1 MRRSLAVFS
10 TIVIAT
16 AVVVPASAQETTT
29 GECPA
34 MHIVMVNSSADSITG
49 SDQVDTG
56 FLAEIATPVLKA
68 ANEGETG
75 TTAGF
80 EPIIEDSSDKAFETF
95 DAGIPN
101 MWGETDTTYK
111 SEWGNASD
119 ATAAAVMT
127 PESTPK
133 AAQSEVGRTYIP
145 IRGDRTGSF
154 IPGVH
159 SAEPEPYT
167 EIINRAVEDTL
178 SVFNQIGELCPG
190 TKVVLMGNA
199 QGAQVASTVSQKI
212 GAGKSTFSAENL
224 VGVALFADPSREDGQ
239 GTDTMGAIG
248 NLDPDV
254 AAGVDGTGVAAVTG
268 QTTTT
273 GAPSQNTVSWCLD
286 GDATCGIKKEEPLA
300 VLTAAGQNIDIND
313 PVRSLT
319 YISDVLGPAVMLG
332 GVEALAE
339 GVEMGSGGLRI
350 NRANSAD
357 ETVLGRI
364 ASQVETPVSQTD
376 RERRVVAAG
385 QQIGG
390 MALAAGVTVAKKTLT
405 PANIAQIALAGAV
418 NPAAGAGM
426 ALALAGTAALD
437 LVTVET
443 ASTTA
448 ARVFDEADAAGL
460 ETPDVARAAVQ
471 SAVARTVNEQTYRT
485 TPVTEDGLT
494 ATQATTSWLA
504 DLAGDSTGSDLTG
517 ALVDVVGAVAVSA
530 FDEAGTQSAMDS
542 LKV

>member
-10 TIVIAT
+10 TIVITT
-16 AVVVPASAQETTT
+16 AVGVPASAQENTT

-49 SDQVDTG
+49 SDQVDSG

-80 EPIIEDSSDKAFETF
+80 EPIIEDSSDEAFETF
-95 DAGIPN
+95 DAAIPN
-101 MWGETDTTYK
+101 MWGETETTYK
-111 SEWGNASD
+111 SEWGNISE
-119 ATAAAVMT
+119 TAAEIAESS
-127 PESTPK
+127 PESSR
-133 AAQSEVGRTYIP
+133 AEVGRTYIP

-159 SAEPEPYT
+159 STEPEPYT
-167 EIINRAVEDTL
+167 EIITRAVDDTM
-178 SVFNQIGELCPG
+178 SVFTQIGGLCPG

-199 QGAQVASTVSQKI
+199 QGAQVASTVSKKI
-212 GAGKSTFSAENL
+212 SASESAFSADNL

-239 GTDTMGAIG
+239 ATDGLGAIG
-248 NLDPDV
+248 NLNPQI
-254 AAGVDGTGVAAVTG
+254 ATGVDGTGVAAVTG
-268 QTTTT
+268 QTTGT
-273 GAPSQNTVSWCLD
+273 GTAPQNTVSWCLD
-286 GDATCGIKKEEPLA
+286 GDVTCGIKKEDPLA

-313 PVRSLT
+313 PVRSLN

-339 GVEMGSGGLRI
+339 DVEMGSGGLRI
-350 NRANSAD
+350 ARANSAD

-364 ASQVETPVSQTD
+364 ASQVAKPISQSE

-437 LVTVET
+437 LITVET
-443 ASTTA
+443 ATTTA

-471 SAVARTVNEQTYRT
+471 SAVARTVTENTYRT
-485 TPVTEDGLT
+485 TPVTDDGLT

>member
-49 SDQVDTG
+49 SDQVDSG

-80 EPIIEDSSDKAFETF
+80 EPIIEDSSDEAFETF

-101 MWGETDTTYK
+101 MWGETETTYK
-111 SEWGNASD
+111 SEWGNISETATET
-119 ATAAAVMT
+119 ATAQSS
-127 PESTPK
+127 PEASR
-133 AAQSEVGRTYIP
+133 AEVGRTYIP

-159 SAEPEPYT
+159 SVEPEPYT
-167 EIINRAVEDTL
+167 EIITRAVDDTM

-199 QGAQVASTVSQKI
+199 QGAQVASTVSKKI
-212 GAGKSTFSAENL
+212 SAGESSFSADNL

-239 GTDTMGAIG
+239 ATDGMDAIG
-248 NLDPDV
+248 NLNPQI
-254 AAGVDGTGVAAVTG
+254 ASGVDGTGVAAVTG
-268 QTTTT
+268 QTTAT
-273 GAPSQNTVSWCLD
+273 GAAPQNTVSWCLD

-350 NRANSAD
+350 NRANSTD

>member
-1 MRRSLAVFS
+1 M
-10 TIVIAT
+10 AT
-16 AVVVPASAQETTT
+16 AVVVPVSAQEETT

-68 ANEGETG
+68 ANDGETG

-80 EPIIEDSSDKAFETF
+80 EPIVKDTSDEAFETF

-101 MWGETDTTYK
+101 MWGETETTYK
-111 SEWGNASD
+111 SEWGDTS
-119 ATAAAVMT
+119 TT
-127 PESTPK
+127 TETTSESKPK
-133 AAQSEVGRTYIP
+133 SAQPEVGRTYIP
-145 IRGDRTGSF
+145 IRGDRSGSF

-159 SAEPEPYT
+159 SVEPEPYT
-167 EIINRAVEDTL
+167 EIINRAVEDTT
-178 SVFNQIGELCPG
+178 SVFDQIGELCPG

-212 GAGKSTFSAENL
+212 GAGESTFSAQNL

-239 GTDTMGAIG
+239 VTDNMGAIG
-248 NLDPDV
+248 NLDPAV
-254 AAGVDGTGVAAVTG
+254 AGGVEGSGVAAVTG
-268 QTTTT
+268 QTTAT
-273 GAPSQNTVSWCLD
+273 GAAPQNTVSWCLD

-313 PVRSLT
+313 PVRSLA
-319 YISDVLGPAVMLG
+319 YVSDVLGPAVMLG
-332 GVEALAE
+332 GVEALAD

-350 NRANSAD
+350 NRAESVD
-357 ETVLGRI
+357 DTVLGRM
-364 ASQVETPVSQTD
+364 ASQIEKPVSQSE
-376 RERRVVAAG
+376 RERRLVAAG

-418 NPAAGAGM
+418 SPAAGAGL
-426 ALALAGTAALD
+426 ALTLAGTAALD
-437 LVTVET
+437 LVTAET
-443 ASTTA
+443 ATTTA
-448 ARVFDEADAAGL
+448 ARVFDEAEAAGL

-485 TPVTEDGLT
+485 TPVTKDGLT

-504 DLAGDSTGSDLTG
+504 DLAGDSTGSDLTSS
-517 ALVDVVGAVAVSA
+517 LVDVVGAVAVSA

-542 LKV
+542 LKA